1 MHPISRWTLVGLA
14 LVFPI
19 VVRAQE
25 PTFHAGQW
33 GAEFNIGTGANATL
47 LHFTSPNAAWL
58 MEFSGGASSIG
69 SDVPD
74 GSTTKTSF
82 WNGSFRLGHRTYSS
96 GTTVVRP
103 FHSFGG
109 LVSGSQT
116 NNGSTTEDTWAFGA
130 FIDLG
135 ATWLVTPHLGLSGL
149 GELNGSYVNQTSR
162 QSSNGTQQKLTSTGW
177 SVGIGRLRVVASVYF

>member
-1 MHPISRWTLVGLA
+1 VHPIPRWTLVGLA
-14 LVFPI
+14 LVSPI
-19 VVRAQE
+19 VCRAQE

-47 LHFTSPNAAWL
+47 LRFTSPNAAWL
-58 MEFSGGASSIG
+58 MEFSGSASSIG

-96 GTTVVRP
+96 GSTVVRP

-109 LVSGSQT
+109 LVSGAQT
-116 NNGSTTEDTWAFGA
+116 NNGSTTQDTWSFGA
-130 FIDLG
+130 FVDLG

-149 GELNGSYVNQTSR
+149 GELNGSYFNQTSR

-177 SVGIGRLRVVASVYF
+177 NVGIGRLRVVASVYF